1 MEKTLFRLQFDTS
14 DQLEDIKKETLFEI
28 IYITEP
34 RLNLGYYQPGEVI
47 CALNQTTAA

>member
-1 MEKTLFRLQFDTS
+1 MEKTLFTLQFDTS
-14 DQLEDIKKETLFEI
+14 DQLEVIKKETFFKI

-34 RLNLGYYQPGEVI
+34 RHNLGFYQPGEVI

>member
-14 DQLEDIKKETLFEI
+14 DQLEDIKKETLFKI

-34 RLNLGYYQPGEVI
+34 RDNLGFYQPGDVI
-47 CALNQTTAA
+47 CSLNKTMVA

>member
-1 MEKTLFRLQFDTS
+1 MEKPLFRLQFDTLS
-14 DQLEDIKKETLFEI
+14 QLEDIKKETLFKI

-34 RLNLGYYQPGEVI
+34 RLNLGHYQPGEVI